1 MSTRIKEKLDY
12 FKQHWFIRNVAT
24 LQMGSF
30 AGTIFQAGVGVLL
43 ARILQPELFGVY
55 SLAFGLSGLAGL
67 LLGAGTQEAVSS
79 LLGSAYARHSKE
91 DIGEVLAFLLKITFY
106 AGIITLVLLFFMPWI
121 AGHFYGNPAI
131 GWYAG
136 IVVVGVFLSSSFT
149 AVVQL
154 SLQVVG
160 KIKTLTWTVFGDQL
174 LRFSSTLLLVF
185 LGFGVLGGVI
195 GQLVGS
201 LILFVASIFIWKRLR
216 KEYPDLPSMRN
227 LLSQSVR
234 VPLKKYFGFSFW
246 VAIDRNM
253 GNLFMALP
261 VVLAGIY
268 VSTGEI
274 SFFKLA
280 FGFVNL
286 ALSLLGPV
294 SMLLN
299 IEFPKMRIEDG
310 QKLARN
316 FIKVSLYGLGL
327 STLLTLCAVIASPIA
342 FRILYGESFS
352 GSIQYVFGLLI
363 YGALFGIGVGLGPMW
378 RAMNSVKVS
387 IMINSI
393 VLGIGIPTGL
403 LLIKYFGNWGAVIM
417 VTLWFSVSHLTS
429 FIYLSRKLKSLP
441 KN

>member
-1 MSTRIKEKLDY
+1 MTHWSLKEKVNY

-24 LQMGSF
+24 LQVGSF
-30 AGTIFQAGVGVLL
+30 AGTVYQAGVGVLL
-43 ARILQPELFGVY
+43 ARFLQPELFGVY
-55 SLAFGLSGLAGL
+55 SLAFGLSGLAGI

-79 LLGSAYARHSKE
+79 LLGSAYARHDKE
-91 DIGEVLAFLLKITFY
+91 EMGDVLAFLLKITFY
-106 AGIITLVLLFFMPWI
+106 AGIITLALLFFLPWV
-121 AGHFYGNPAI
+121 AEHFYGDSTI
-131 GWYAG
+131 GWFAS
-136 IVVVGVFLSSSFT
+136 IVVAGVFLSSSFT

-160 KIKTLTWTVFGDQL
+160 KIKMLTWTVFGDQF

-195 GQLVGS
+195 GQFVGA
-201 LILFVASIFIWKRLR
+201 LILFIISIFIWRILK
-216 KEYPDLPSMRN
+216 KEYPELPSIKN
-227 LLSQSVR
+227 LLSRASQVSLR
-234 VPLKKYFGFSFW
+234 KYFGFSFW

-253 GNLFMALP
+253 GNLYMTLP

-316 FIKVSLYGLGL
+316 FIRVSLYGLGL
-327 STLLTLCAVIASPIA
+327 STLLTLCAVLVSPVA
-342 FRILYGESFS
+342 FRILYGESFTA
-352 GSIQYVFGLLI
+352 SIQYVFGLLI

-378 RAMNSVKVS
+378 RAMNSVKTS

-393 VLGIGIPTGL
+393 VLGIGIPSGL

-417 VTLWFSVSHLTS
+417 VTLWFSISHLTS
-429 FIYLSRKLKSLP
+429 FTYLARKLRELP
-441 KN
+441 